1 MSILIVE
8 DDSSQAHYIEA
19 LLTRMGVQ
27 CRVATTLQDAV
38 VVLGSRQISGVLCD
52 LVLDTGSGLEVAK
65 ICHDTRT
72 PIVFCTATSDEHNV
86 GKMYEYGF
94 VIEKP
99 VRIAALARAIE
110 YFKYA
115 NKAIAFPPQA
125 DCDTLSDYFE
135 RHLQNGRSKY
145 RCEMREHYPA
155 IPPHGDTHDD
165 DEKIV
170 FIRGVH

>member
-1 MSILIVE
+1 MTILIVE
-8 DDSSQAHYIEA
+8 DDTAQAHYAEA

-38 VVLGSRQISGVLCD
+38 AKLGSRHISGVLCD

-65 ICHDTRT
+65 ICNETRT
-72 PIVFCTATSDEHNV
+72 PIVFVTATCDEHNV

-99 VRIAALARAIE
+99 VRISALARAVE

-125 DCDTLSDYFE
+125 DCETLRDYFE
-135 RHLQNGRSKY
+135 WHVQNGRSKY

-155 IPPHGDTHDD
+155 LPPHGDTHDD